1 MSATMKTATRSR
13 PGRGLSSAPRSLRQP
28 SRGGRPVRGTGS
40 GPFRQGF
47 LSGMGIGMTISLVI
61 VGVAL
66 FTGIG
71 ARPIASVTGTGA
83 ATAGHEGHGAQTA
96 PAGGSTTP
104 TTIDPRTAANVEVS
118 ARHLGNLQV
127 LIEADVAS
135 KQSNAALIK
144 ADVVAS
150 TDMTEMPGSHF
161 KSNIKLEG
169 VDGRPGHYAAVTK
182 VPMVGQYDVK
192 VQSTSPLQGTGEQLI
207 DIGTVGGS
215 QNGVPTP

>member
-1 MSATMKTATRSR
+1 M
-13 PGRGLSSAPRSLRQP
+13 RGA
-28 SRGGRPVRGTGS
+28 GAV
-40 GPFRQGF
+40 PFRQGF

-71 ARPIASVTGTGA
+71 ARPIASVSGTGA
-83 ATAGHEGHGAQTA
+83 ATSGHEGHDLQNA
-96 PAGGSTTP
+96 PAKPATP
-104 TTIDPRTAANVEVS
+104 TTIDPRTAANVKVS
-118 ARHLGNLQV
+118 AKHLGNLQV

-150 TDMTEMPGSHF
+150 TDMTEMPGSHYN
-161 KSNIKLEG
+161 SNIKLED

-182 VPMVGQYDVK
+182 VPMVGQYDIK
-192 VQSTSPLQGTGEQLI
+192 VQSRSPLKGAADKLL
-207 DIGTVGGS
+207 DIGTVSS
-215 QNGVPTP
+215 QSGVPTP